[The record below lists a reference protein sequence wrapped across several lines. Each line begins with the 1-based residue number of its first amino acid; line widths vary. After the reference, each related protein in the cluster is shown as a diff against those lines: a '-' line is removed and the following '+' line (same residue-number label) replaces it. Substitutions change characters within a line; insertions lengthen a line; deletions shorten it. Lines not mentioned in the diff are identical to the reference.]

1 MEVLGLVAGGFGTA
15 LQPINVG
22 FLMVGVLLGLVI
34 GVLPGLGGTSGV
46 AILLPISVV
55 IARGDIAGA
64 NSTTAVILLAG
75 IYWGALFGGVITSI
89 LFNIP
94 GEPWSVVLLFDGFPL
109 AKRKGK
115 PGLALT
121 SSFLSSFV
129 GAFIATLLFT
139 FFAQWIADKA
149 LSFGPPELF
158 AVFVLSFATL
168 VGLGAESPF
177 KALAML
183 AFGLLLA
190 AVGFDTI
197 TGSQRLIPLAGI
209 DNEALRGFQ
218 IDLLAGIGFVPVTIG
233 LFGIG
238 EILASAE
245 EQGIGYMEQIS
256 ARLGFKDLVE
266 AFAALRQRIRLV
278 VSNAVIG
285 FLFGVLPGHG
295 ATAASFLGY
304 GLARQYSKNKENFGK
319 GEISGIMGPQSA
331 ADAAGVASMVPMI
344 TLGIPG
350 SPTSAVI
357 MAGLFIWGLQ
367 PGPVLFLEHQDFVW
381 GLIASIYLGHLL
393 TFIICLLAVPLL
405 AMIMRVPYAIITPFI
420 VVISI
425 IGSYSLNN
433 SMLDVFITVLFGLIG
448 YWLRKLKYPLAPLV
462 VALVLGDSMERELR
476 KPLIAGGGNPLYF
489 FSSWLAIVVLALAA
503 VLVLIPLA
511 RTLLARR
518 AAGRLLAVAT
528 TEEGVSTSPEL

>member
-1 MEVLGLVAGGFGTA
+1 MEVFGQLAGGFATA
-15 LQPINVG
+15 LQPINVAML
-22 FLMVGVLLGLVI
+22 FVAVVLGLVI

-46 AILLPISVV
+46 AILLPITVF
-55 IARGDIAGA
+55 IAHGSLPGSDA
-64 NSTTAVILLAG
+64 TTAIIFLAG

-94 GEPWSVVLLFDGFPL
+94 GEPWAVVLLFDGFPL
-109 AKRKGK
+109 AKRLGK
-115 PGLALT
+115 PGLALASSFV
-121 SSFLSSFV
+121 SSFL
-129 GAFIATLLFT
+129 GALVSTILFT
-139 FFAQWIADKA
+139 FFALPIALKA
-149 LSFGPPELF
+149 LEFGPAELF

-168 VGLGAESPF
+168 IGLGAEAPMKS
-177 KALAML
+177 LAML
-183 AFGLLLA
+183 ALGLLLA

-197 TGSQRLIPLAGI
+197 TGEQRLNFGQTSLLSGI
-209 DNEALRGFQ
+209 S
-218 IDLLAGIGFVPVTIG
+218 FVPVTIG

-245 EQGIGYMEQIS
+245 EQGIGFVENIS
-256 ARLGFKDLVE
+256 ARLGLRDVLE
-266 AFAALRQRIRLV
+266 AVRELRKRLRLV
-278 VSNAVIG
+278 LSNAIIG
-285 FLFGVLPGHG
+285 FFFGVLPGHG

-319 GEISGIMGPQSA
+319 GEISGIMGPQAA
-331 ADAAGVASMVPMI
+331 ADSAGVASLVPMI

-367 PGPVLFLEHQDFVW
+367 PGPVLFIQHPDFVW

-393 TFIICLLAVPLL
+393 TFVLCLLAVPLL

-433 SMLDVFITVLFGLIG
+433 SMLDVFITVLFGVIG
-448 YWLRKLKYPLAPLV
+448 YWLRKMKYPLAPLV
-462 VALVLGDSMERELR
+462 VALVLGDSTERELR
-476 KPLIAGGGNPLYF
+476 KALIAGHGSPLYF
-489 FSSWLAIVVLALAA
+489 FNSGLSTALIVLAVVLVA
-503 VLVLIPLA
+503 IPLI
-511 RTLLARR
+511 RTIRARR
-518 AAGRLLAVAT
+518 RGAAPPAAT
-528 TEEGVSTSPEL
+528 AHP

>member
-1 MEVLGLVAGGFGTA
+1 MEVLGLLAGGFGTA

-64 NSTTAVILLAG
+64 NATTAVILLAG
-75 IYWGALFGGVITSI
+75 IYWGALFGGGITSI

-94 GEPWSVVLLFDGFPL
+94 REPWSVVLLFDGFPL

-121 SSFLSSFV
+121 SSFVSSFV
-129 GAFIATLLFT
+129 GALIATLLFT
-139 FFAQWIADKA
+139 FLAKEISDRA
-149 LSFGPPELF
+149 LAFGPPELF
-158 AVFVLSFATL
+158 GVFVLSFATL
-168 VGLGAESPF
+168 IGLGAESPL
-177 KALAML
+177 KSIAML
-183 AFGLLLA
+183 ALGLLLA

-197 TGSQRLIPLAGI
+197 TGAQRLNFGSI
-209 DNEALRGFQ
+209 E
-218 IDLLAGIGFVPVTIG
+218 LLAGIGFVPVTIG

-256 ARLGFKDLVE
+256 AKLGLKDLLE
-266 AFAALRQRIRLV
+266 ALAALRQRWWLV
-278 VSNAVIG
+278 LSYSVIG
-285 FLFGVLPGHG
+285 FFFGVLPGHG

-304 GLARQYSKNKENFGK
+304 GLARQYAKNKEDFGK
-319 GEISGIMGPQSA
+319 GEISGIMGPQCT
-331 ADAAGVASMVPMI
+331 ADAAGVASLVPMV
-344 TLGIPG
+344 TLGVPG

-357 MAGLFIWGLQ
+357 MAGLFVWGLQ
-367 PGPVLFLEHQDFVW
+367 PRPPLFIQHQDFVW
-381 GLIASIYLGHLL
+381 GLIASIYLGHFI
-393 TFIICLLAVPLL
+393 TFLICLAAVPLL
-405 AMIMRVPYAIITPFI
+405 ASIMRIPYAVITPFI

-433 SMLDVFITVLFGLIG
+433 SMLDVFITVVFGVIG
-448 YWLRKLKYPLAPLV
+448 YWLRKMKYPLAPLV
-462 VALVLGDSMERELR
+462 VALVLGDSTERELR
-476 KPLIAGGGNPLYF
+476 KALIAGHGSPLYF
-489 FSSWLAIVVLALAA
+489 FNSPLSTVIMLAA
-503 VLVLIPLA
+503 VVLVLIPLI
-511 RTLLARR
+511 RTLRGRRR
-518 AAGRLLAVAT
+518 AATVVDATAVDA
-528 TEEGVSTSPEL
+528 VR

>member
-1 MEVLGLVAGGFGTA
+1 MELLNDIGVVFSSLAGGFATALHPINMAMLFVAVVLGL
-15 LQPINVG
+15 I
-22 FLMVGVLLGLVI
+22 I

-46 AILLPISVV
+46 AILLPVTV
-55 IARGDIAGA
+55 FIAHGSLPGSDA
-64 NSTTAVILLAG
+64 TTAIIFLAG

-94 GEPWSVVLLFDGFPL
+94 GEPWAVVLLFDGFPL
-109 AKRKGK
+109 AKRLGR
-115 PGLALT
+115 PGLALA
-121 SSFLSSFV
+121 SSFVSSFV
-129 GAFIATLLFT
+129 GAFIATVLFT
-139 FFAQWIADKA
+139 FFALPIALRA
-149 LSFGPPELF
+149 LQFGPAELF

-168 VGLGAESPF
+168 IGLGAEAPIKSV
-177 KALAML
+177 AML
-183 AFGLLLA
+183 ALGLLLA

-197 TGSQRLIPLAGI
+197 TGEQRLNFG
-209 DNEALRGFQ
+209 Q
-218 IDLLAGIGFVPVTIG
+218 ISLLSGIGFVPVTIG

-245 EQGIGYMEQIS
+245 EQGIGYVENLS
-256 ARLGFKDLVE
+256 ARLGLRDVVQ
-266 AFAALRQRIRLV
+266 ALGELRKRLRLV
-278 VSNAVIG
+278 LSNSIIG

-319 GEISGIMGPQSA
+319 GEISGIMGPQAA

-393 TFIICLLAVPLL
+393 TFILCLLAVPLL

-433 SMLDVFITVLFGLIG
+433 SMLDVFITVLFGVIG

-462 VALVLGDSMERELR
+462 VALVLGDSTERELR
-476 KPLIAGGGNPLYF
+476 KALISGGGSPLFF
-489 FSSWLAIVVLALAA
+489 FSSWLSTATLLLAL
-503 VLVLIPLA
+503 VLVLIPLV

-518 AAGRLLAVAT
+518 RGATVAAAAGHAAR
-528 TEEGVSTSPEL
+528 

>member
-1 MEVLGLVAGGFGTA
+1 VEVFGLLAGGFATA
-15 LQPINVG
+15 LQPVNIA
-22 FLMVGVLLGLVI
+22 FLFVGVTLGLVI

-121 SSFLSSFV
+121 CSFVSSFV
-129 GAFIATLLFT
+129 GAFIATGLFT
-139 FFAQWIADKA
+139 LFAKEIADRA
-149 LSFGPPELF
+149 LAFGPPELF

-168 VGLGAESPF
+168 VGLGAESPL

-183 AFGLLLA
+183 ALGLLLA

-197 TGSQRLIPLAGI
+197 TGSQRLIPFAGSEI
-209 DNEALRGFQ
+209 EWLRNLQ
-218 IDLLAGIGFVPVTIG
+218 INLLAGVGFVPVTIG

-256 ARLGFKDLVE
+256 ARLGFRDLID
-266 AFAALRQRIRLV
+266 ALRALRQRLFLV
-278 VSNAVIG
+278 ISNSVIG

-304 GLARQYSKNKENFGK
+304 GLARQYSKNKEDFGK
-319 GEISGIMGPQSA
+319 GEISGIMGPQA
-331 ADAAGVASMVPMI
+331 TADAAGVASLVPMV
-344 TLGIPG
+344 TLGVPG

-357 MAGLFIWGLQ
+357 MAGLFVWGLQ
-367 PGPVLFLEHQDFVW
+367 PGPLLFTEHSDFVW
-381 GLIASIYLGHLL
+381 GLIASIYVGHFL
-393 TFIICLLAVPLL
+393 TFMLCLLAVPLL
-405 AMIMRVPYAIITPFI
+405 ASIMRVPYAVITPFI

-433 SMLDVFITVLFGLIG
+433 SMLDVAFTVLFGLIG
-448 YWLRKLKYPLAPLV
+448 YWLRKMKYPLAPLV
-462 VALVLGDSMERELR
+462 VALVLGDSTERELR
-476 KPLIAGGGNPLYF
+476 KTLIAGHGDPAFF
-489 FSSWLAIVVLALAA
+489 FSSTLSTIVLILAVVI
-503 VLVLIPLA
+503 LVLPLVG
-511 RTLLARR
+511 TLR
-518 AAGRLLAVAT
+518 GRLRPAGARARDT
-528 TEEGVSTSPEL
+528 GPGH